1 MSTQLTDQPTAAP
14 TNKVAAAGIAGVVT
28 VLVVYLLGAFFNIQ
42 LPDEVSAALTVLVTF
57 VAAYF
62 KRNEVQQ

>member
-14 TNKVAAAGIAGVVT
+14 TNKVAAAGIAGAISVFAIY
-28 VLVVYLLGAFFNIQ
+28 LVGAIFNI
-42 LPDEVSAALTVLVTF
+42 EVPAEVASAFTTIVAF

-62 KRNEVQQ
+62 KRNEV